1 MDQFS
6 TETSRQVKM
15 SKTIEEIQRL
25 KCDLETNIAEQLMT
39 FQNTTKVKVAEINIS
54 TRITGLTREDLFV
67 ELKIE
72 L

>member
-1 MDQFS
+1 
-6 TETSRQVKM
+6 M

-25 KCDLETNIAEQLMT
+25 KCDLETNIAEQLMA

-54 TRITGLTREDLFV
+54 TRITGPTHEDLFV